1 MVLTNSAATLVV
13 LDWAVLIH
21 LILWFPVFFLLQVF
35 HRAVYTVS
43 ETQLT
48 AEQRE
53 DAARHIRLRSA
64 LDDRDSARARAYADV
79 LRAFALHAAALQ
91 MRSDYA
97 AAQVRLRAAIEVF
110 YTHWDGAGVHA
121 SAVVVGFHPEVLDD
135 VAEAPTRQ
143 DVEAFRDLYIA
154 ALARSGRSLA
164 DARAYEAEV
173 AALAAEDL
181 QIHRRTLKP
190 RRAVRY
196 MVNATA
202 VKDKVAAAL
211 ALLVWSVWMYATPS
225 VWTRWRDYGRKP
237 ACDGSVSLY
246 FVFKPFNPYNDGFW
260 KFLIVF
266 ASGSIPVAMVAT
278 FAAVWLLTVGIF
290 GANRASK
297 YKPGRDP
304 HRRGRATAA
313 ADEERA
319 ERRDTAPVTYSRQSH
334 YARCRHADEIL
345 DTIHS
350 RQTREVKHRYRRR
363 HAKPLHFTLLSIPW
377 AVLLAVLLIYS
388 IAMVELMT
396 SPARVDFVRPNLH
409 ETTEILVFLLGLLL
423 LLMVLWSV
431 VARFVQTILRRR
443 HRGRVGHHGKAHHP
457 HEHGQ
462 PKEKAAAKGHQAGS
476 REALFSDEPAEV
488 HRAPNP

>member
-1 MVLTNSAATLVV
+1 MLL
-13 LDWAVLIH
+13 H

-48 AEQRE
+48 AEERE
-53 DAARHIRLRSA
+53 DAARHVRLGAA
-64 LDDRDSARARAYADV
+64 LDDRDAARARAYADV

-91 MRSDYA
+91 TRSDYA

-110 YTHWDGAGVHA
+110 CTHWDGAGSHGG
-121 SAVVVGFHPEVLDD
+121 AVVVGFHPEVLDE

-154 ALARSGRSLA
+154 ALARTGRSLA
-164 DARAYEAEV
+164 DARAREAEV

-181 QIHRRTLKP
+181 EIHRRPLGP

-196 MVNATA
+196 MVSATA
-202 VKDKVAAAL
+202 IKDKIVAAL
-211 ALLVWSVWMYATPS
+211 ALLVWSVWIYATPS

-246 FVFKPFNPYNDGFW
+246 FVFRPFNPYNDGFW
-260 KFLIVF
+260 RFLVIF

-278 FAAVWLLTVGIF
+278 FAAIWLVTVGIF
-290 GANRASK
+290 GTRRASK

-304 HRRGRATAA
+304 HRRGEHAA

-345 DTIHS
+345 DALHS
-350 RQTREVKHRYRRR
+350 RQTRDVKHRYRRR
-363 HAKPLHFTLLSIPW
+363 HRRPLHLTLLNLPW
-377 AVLLAVLLIYS
+377 ALLLAVLLIYS
-388 IAMVELMT
+388 IVMVELMT

-409 ETTEILVFLLGLLL
+409 ETTEILVFLVGLLL

-431 VARFVQTILRRR
+431 VARLVQTLLGRRKR
-443 HRGRVGHHGKAHHP
+443 DGAHHHHGGAHEHGHDHP
-457 HEHGQ
+457 HE
-462 PKEKAAAKGHQAGS
+462 KAPAKGYGAGS
-476 REALFSDEPAEV
+476 REALFSDEPAEA
-488 HRAPNP
+488 HRNPNPRGG